1 MYIIFE
7 NFKGSI
13 NTEERSQKKNGIHK
27 EIEKAVI
34 YTEHGEKIT
43 VSVENTINDGSRKAK
58 FDFIIKEVW
67 LLYQIV
73 Q

>member
-1 MYIIFE
+1 MDIIFE

-43 VSVENTINDGSRKAK
+43 VSVENTINDGSRKAG
-58 FDFIIKEVW
+58 FVFIIKEV
-67 LLYQIV
+67 
-73 Q
+73 

>member
-1 MYIIFE
+1 MDIIFE

-13 NTEERSQKKNGIHK
+13 NTEERSKKKNGMHK

-58 FDFIIKEVW
+58 FDFIIKEV
-67 LLYQIV
+67 
-73 Q
+73 

>member
-1 MYIIFE
+1 MDIIFE

-58 FDFIIKEVW
+58 FDFIIKEV
-67 LLYQIV
+67 
-73 Q
+73 